1 MVSKMVGIMATCK
14 YCNRSFHGEI
24 PPCHEI
30 VCSKNPAVKE
40 MKEIIG
46 KLKKIQKSRKV
57 EERAFLENIINSL
70 EYETRE
76 TIEQKNKGFMEYIDK
91 YLV

>member
-1 MVSKMVGIMATCK
+1 
-14 YCNRSFHGEI
+14 
-24 PPCHEI
+24 
-30 VCSKNPAVKE
+30 